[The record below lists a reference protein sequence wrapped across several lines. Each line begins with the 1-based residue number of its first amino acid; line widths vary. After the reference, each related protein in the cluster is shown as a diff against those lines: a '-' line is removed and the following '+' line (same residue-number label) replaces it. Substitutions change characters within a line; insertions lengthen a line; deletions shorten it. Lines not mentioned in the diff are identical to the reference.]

1 MTRKYRVK
9 IKEPKD
15 EVIDLVDMGNH
26 NKTTVARSKLDP
38 ELHDSPIECIP
49 EDKGQAS
56 TNLILLK
63 TLSQNRY
70 DTEFNLH
77 SLMHSIFVV
86 PVHFS
91 RNTKAC

>member
-1 MTRKYRVK
+1 MTRNYRVK

-49 EDKGQAS
+49 EDKGQGF
-56 TNLILLK
+56 NK
-63 TLSQNRY
+63 T
-70 DTEFNLH
+70 DTTEDAE
-77 SLMHSIFVV
+77 
-86 PVHFS
+86 PE
-91 RNTKAC
+91 